1 MRPSKPISVSAAA
14 SSLGVPRRWLV
25 RRLQRLERD
34 TGVDLLVP
42 CAGETR
48 NRYSVSLSRLRRHL
62 PELFDAETER
72 DDVLT
77 AMQALMKRL
86 ERQLATLDDRL
97 DATEQRLA
105 AIHVHLTT
113 KGQSFAPRKTMNR
126 PQSQEHR

>member
-1 MRPSKPISVSAAA
+1 MRPSKPIPIASAAR
-14 SSLGVPRRWLV
+14 SLGVPRRWLV

-62 PELFDAETER
+62 PELFDTEHER

-77 AMQALMKRL
+77 AMQALVKRL

-113 KGQSFAPRKTMNR
+113 RGQSFDPRKTAIR
-126 PQSQEHR
+126 PQT